1 MSPSP
6 RRAAASPAA
15 VSPGG
20 AAPQTPAPGRGAGA
34 EPGRR
39 ERQRLETRSR
49 LYEAAVAEF
58 RQTGFA
64 RAQIEHI
71 AERAGVARGT
81 FYFHFPTKEHVL
93 LEMQRRY
100 EVRIVERF
108 RDLAPRAG
116 SVASFLESVI
126 EAIAAE
132 GGSVGDPALS
142 RELVAMYVREPRH
155 LDLSTEPLVV
165 ALVDWFGDAQERGEV
180 RSDLAPEDIANI
192 FLTALF
198 GFVVGA
204 VDSIESRLG
213 EFRLIIDVFARGI
226 AP

>member
-1 MSPSP
+1 MQAAPNHAQPPSP
-6 RRAAASPAA
+6 GSAAA
-15 VSPGG
+15 G
-20 AAPQTPAPGRGAGA
+20 
-34 EPGRR
+34 EPSRR
-39 ERQRLETRSR
+39 ERQRLETRDR

-58 RQTGFA
+58 RQVGFA
-64 RAQIEHI
+64 RAQIETI
-71 AERAGVARGT
+71 VERAGVARGT

-93 LEMQRRY
+93 LEMQRRH
-100 EVRIVERF
+100 ELRIVERF
-108 RDLAPRAG
+108 REIQPRAG
-116 SVASFLESVI
+116 SVASFLEGVI
-126 EAIAAE
+126 EAIASE

-165 ALVDWFGDAQERGEV
+165 ALVDWFSDAQERGEV
-180 RSDLAPEDIANI
+180 RTDLAPEDVANI

-204 VDSIESRLG
+204 VDSIESRLD
-213 EFRLIIDVFARGI
+213 EFRRIIDVFARGI